1 MVNIIGEF
9 KSVRSATD
17 DPAEIKMMS
26 KIFGD
31 SKNVRTN
38 NIQAPAESERDHAE
52 AIDSEGQA
60 GPEAATG
67 GAEGVTTN
75 VRTLPKA
82 VTKAEIFEER
92 LGNAMLKEALNNPR
106 IPNPEKWSKARN
118 LALARRAQ
126 LAKER
131 RERVKM
137 YVEEGELTVNEV
149 AEILGCVPTTIR
161 TDLQVLRMKLKPAVV
176 KPSSYQFEISE
187 RRDKLE
193 EMAELGITRAE
204 AASRLGVSEAT
215 IRRDLM
221 VTRIKWSEE

>member
-1 MVNIIGEF
+1 MVNVIGEF
-9 KSVRSATD
+9 KSVRA
-17 DPAEIKMMS
+17 
-26 KIFGD
+26 
-31 SKNVRTN
+31 N
-38 NIQAPAESERDHAE
+38 NIQAVVEGQRDHVE

-67 GAEGVTTN
+67 GTACVAGYA
-75 VRTLPKA
+75 RTLPKA
-82 VTKAEIFEER
+82 VTPAERLEER
-92 LGNAMLKEALNNPR
+92 LGNAMLKEALHNPR

-137 YVEEGELTVNEV
+137 YVEEGELTVAEV

-161 TDLQVLRMKLKPAVV
+161 ADLQVLRMKLKPAVV
-176 KPSSYQFEISE
+176 KPSDYQFEIHE
-187 RRDKLE
+187 RRFKLK
-193 EMAELGITRAE
+193 EMAGLGITRSE

-215 IRRDLM
+215 IRRDLT
-221 VTRIKWSEE
+221 VDRITWSVE

>member
-1 MVNIIGEF
+1 MVNVIGEF
-9 KSVRSATD
+9 KSVRA
-17 DPAEIKMMS
+17 
-26 KIFGD
+26 
-31 SKNVRTN
+31 N
-38 NIQAPAESERDHAE
+38 NIQAFVEGQRDHVE

-67 GAEGVTTN
+67 GTACVAGYA
-75 VRTLPKA
+75 RTLPKA
-82 VTKAEIFEER
+82 VTPAERLEER
-92 LGNAMLKEALNNPR
+92 LGNAMLKEALHNPR

-137 YVEEGELTVNEV
+137 YVEEGELTVAEV

-161 TDLQVLRMKLKPAVV
+161 ADLQVLRMKLKPAVV
-176 KPSSYQFEISE
+176 KPSDYQFEIHE
-187 RRDKLE
+187 RRFKLK
-193 EMAELGITRAE
+193 EMAGLGITRSE

-215 IRRDLM
+215 IRRDLK
-221 VTRIKWSEE
+221 VARIKLSDE

>member
-1 MVNIIGEF
+1 MVNVIGEF
-9 KSVRSATD
+9 KSVRA
-17 DPAEIKMMS
+17 
-26 KIFGD
+26 
-31 SKNVRTN
+31 N
-38 NIQAPAESERDHAE
+38 NIQAVVEGERDHVE

-67 GAEGVTTN
+67 RTACVAGYA
-75 VRTLPKA
+75 RTLPKA
-82 VTKAEIFEER
+82 VTKAELFEER
-92 LGNAMLKEALNNPR
+92 LGNAMLKEALHNPR

-126 LAKER
+126 LARER

-137 YVEEGELTVNEV
+137 YVEEGELTVTEV

-176 KPSSYQFEISE
+176 KPSTYQLEIHE
-187 RRDKLE
+187 RRDKLQD
-193 EMAELGITRAE
+193 MAHLGITRSE

-221 VTRIKWSEE
+221 VARIKWSEE